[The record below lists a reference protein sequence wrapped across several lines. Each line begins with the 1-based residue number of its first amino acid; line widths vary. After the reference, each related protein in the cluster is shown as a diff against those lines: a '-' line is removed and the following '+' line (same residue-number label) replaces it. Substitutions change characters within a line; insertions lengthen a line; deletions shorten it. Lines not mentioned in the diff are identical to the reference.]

1 MMNDIALAAME
12 MSSARVAAQ
21 YALSMQKMAMSGM
34 EEQAMGEL
42 EMLPPVTSGVGEFID
57 TYA

>member
-1 MMNDIALAAME
+1 MMNNIALASME
-12 MSSARVAAQ
+12 MSSARLATQ
-21 YALSMQKMAMSGM
+21 YAMSMQKMAMSGM

-42 EMLPPVTSGVGEFID
+42 EMLPPVASGVGEFID